1 MAFKSDSQIQAELE
15 VRKDELKGLH
25 FEYIQEHPE
34 LNEVLTDYISSIL
47 LHKPEDTYLF
57 TREYFTKFNPE
68 PIANK
73 PLIISGPSSVG
84 KTSMIAKL
92 MEAFPGVVG
101 HATSVTTKAVSDEDQ
116 RYKQVS
122 EAEFAQMEENGDLM
136 EASDVH
142 GNRYGV
148 LKRSFMEIVEQNK
161 ICVLDIDVQGAEKLF
176 MSELDC
182 NIFFIMPP
190 DMKSLENRMRG
201 EGIVEEEALRK
212 RLRSSQAEI
221 EFAKEKRI
229 IFKEFI
235 TNDVLDTSFEE
246 FLRIFFRY
254 YEHLMDKRS

>member
-1 MAFKSDSQIQAELE
+1 M
-15 VRKDELKGLH
+15 H

-116 RYKQVS
+116 RYK
-122 EAEFAQMEENGDLM
+122 
-136 EASDVH
+136 
-142 GNRYGV
+142 
-148 LKRSFMEIVEQNK
+148 
-161 ICVLDIDVQGAEKLF
+161 
-176 MSELDC
+176 
-182 NIFFIMPP
+182 
-190 DMKSLENRMRG
+190 
-201 EGIVEEEALRK
+201 
-212 RLRSSQAEI
+212 
-221 EFAKEKRI
+221 
-229 IFKEFI
+229 
-235 TNDVLDTSFEE
+235 
-246 FLRIFFRY
+246 
-254 YEHLMDKRS
+254 